1 MVFIHIALPLVLLF
15 VMWFH
20 INRVSAPKMNAPRG
34 LAIGTFLMLLALS
47 LIKPAESQGIADL
60 AKTPSPIGLDWFY
73 LWVYPLIGAWDAGPV
88 WVLAFAGTLL
98 LILMPWLPPRR
109 EKATAR
115 VDLDNCNGCARCAA
129 DCPYGAIA
137 MKARSDGKPF
147 EHEAV
152 VDPSLCVACGICAAS
167 CPTSTPFRRASAL
180 VPGIDLAALPLAE
193 VRERAHRAAAM
204 LDGGQRV
211 LIFGCDHA
219 VPVEKLRSDSIGAV
233 SLACTGQLPPSF
245 VDYVLSRNLTDG
257 VVITGCREGEC
268 AFRFG
273 PRWTEA
279 RLDGERDPRL
289 RERVPR
295 ERIARLWAAPTD
307 RRRFVR
313 DVAAFQASLAGLGD
327 RKSPAGRQP
336 AEEQAAQ

>member
-1 MVFIHIALPLVLLF
+1 
-15 VMWFH
+15 MW
-20 INRVSAPKMNAPRG
+20 I
-34 LAIGTFLMLLALS
+34 
-47 LIKPAESQGIADL
+47 
-60 AKTPSPIGLDWFY
+60 
-73 LWVYPLIGAWDAGPV
+73 
-88 WVLAFAGTLL
+88 LAFASTFL
-98 LILMPWLPPRR
+98 LILLPWLPPRR
-109 EKATAR
+109 EKRIAK
-115 VDLDNCNGCARCAA
+115 VDLNNCNGCTRCAT
-129 DCPYGAIA
+129 DCPYSAIA
-137 MKARSDGKPF
+137 MQPRSDGKPF

-152 VDPSLCVACGICAAS
+152 VNPALCVACGICAGA

-193 VRERAHRAAAM
+193 VRERAHQAAAK
-204 LDGGQRV
+204 LVNRPRV

-219 VPVEKLRSDSIGAV
+219 IRVEKLRSDSIGAV
-233 SLACTGQLPPSF
+233 SLACAGQLPPSF

-273 PRWTEA
+273 PRWTED
-279 RLDGERDPRL
+279 RLAGERDPRL

-307 RRRFVR
+307 WRRFVR